1 MYVCVFVCNPLMQS
15 WFWVHV
21 AWGDFSFLT
30 NHVFVG
36 PEVAYCLCSIQFH
49 VLLLKFRGKT
59 RCGYFKRVCLGPW
72 RGYLILIL
80 TVLVATAT
88 RPTFFFNVCRDSLM
102 RVMSVTPAFSVWEN
116 DFFFLN
122 RYLLQ
127 WNLFRANKGDG
138 NVSVWQYTVSTA
150 VRLYC
155 YRQWHFQVLAICFFK
170 LWFV

>member
-1 MYVCVFVCNPLMQS
+1 MCASLFAILLCKVDFGFMSPE
-15 WFWVHV
+15 
-21 AWGDFSFLT
+21 ATFSFLT

-88 RPTFFFNVCRDSLM
+88 RPTFFFSVFRDSLM
-102 RVMSVTPAFSVWEN
+102 RVMSVTPAFSV
-116 DFFFLN
+116 
-122 RYLLQ
+122 
-127 WNLFRANKGDG
+127 
-138 NVSVWQYTVSTA
+138 
-150 VRLYC
+150 
-155 YRQWHFQVLAICFFK
+155 
-170 LWFV
+170 